1 MVMRKTIKRIAALGT
16 GAVMIGSSILS
27 ASAAADLS
35 QYPTQYIKDGKF
47 TGVMVVGDK
56 AAAEDVI
63 GVSDIAISLQA
74 AAVKKVSSGG
84 TSLAV
89 EGDAWLVGTSNK
101 LELSE
106 ELTTGTNRETI
117 RNITT
122 FIDDGD
128 LDALASGEVTNSKV
142 TSPYNQYLY
151 LLSGTTAT
159 SSVST
164 GFVVYTENDD
174 DETGDFLFF
183 SSSSQIARY
192 LLEFTTALESDVDDS
207 AGSASTTG
215 LFLTDLQDIELTMFG
230 KPYTI
235 VTAKRVT
242 TAGDSV
248 DIILMG
254 GSTKDTLTIS
264 QTKTYT
270 IGGKDYEVT
279 LNFVDADEAQFT
291 INGQTSRKM
300 KDGDTDKLADGT
312 SIGVTD
318 VLYQDYAGGVQAATF
333 FIGANK
339 VQLKDTNILDTGSS
353 NNLKV
358 DDTEIDDAQVIVE
371 GTDDNSTFKINRIHV
386 NMSADDNFYVPAGG
400 KLSENPDLDEPQVLF
415 TQNWDIEYKGLSEVA
430 TEDIKL
436 STSGDSQY
444 NLEFVD
450 GDGNKVS
457 VPIAKSPTGSAVLHG
472 DTNKPFINVENWTI
486 SKDAYIVVT
495 DSTRKRGERKTY
507 ILQYKGADKV
517 GSDNPVIK
525 FKDLGSG
532 DSIDQTWS
540 NVSATL
546 VGPDGTEWNE
556 IATLKIGGS
565 DHKIYSAPGERVSND
580 FGLIA
585 VLDGSGSITGSPN
598 NTTLSTTT
606 YNPNIVNITT
616 KFGAEIGVTNLT
628 TSPYN
633 STGIVVSIK
642 TPDEGRESNA
652 KDSVDTLQATDYV
665 VNITAASGEVAH
677 AEVTAYTAGQKG
689 TKLSLRTP
697 SGENNVAYGYTSYG
711 TWIQRDT
718 PTSAPATLDIKYP
731 ESQRL
736 PQVFI
741 TAKGASFSESAAG
754 EGDAVTIQKIDVG
767 ATKLASEVAD
777 INAVNSILVGG
788 PCANAAAAKVMGNP
802 ADCTAGFEPGVGKI
816 NLYEVG
822 TGNVAMLVAGYAAL
836 DTRNAAQVVANYKK
850 YTGQLKGTAVEV
862 KKVNNQLTVAA
873 PVPAAA
879 MPAEESTTTETVTP

>member
-1 MVMRKTIKRIAALGT
+1 MRKTIKRIAALGT

-386 NMSADDNFYVPAGG
+386 NMSADDTFFVPVGG

-457 VPIAKSPTGSAVLHG
+457 VPIAKSPTGTAVLHG

-517 GSDNPVIK
+517 GADNPVIK

-540 NVSATL
+540 NVSSTI
-546 VGPDGTEWNE
+546 VGPDGTNWNE
-556 IATLKIGGS
+556 FATLKIGGA
-565 DHKIYSAPGERVSND
+565 DHKIYAGPLTTSND
-580 FGLIA
+580 FGLI
-585 VLDGSGSITGSPN
+585 VDLDGSGSITLSPSGVD
-598 NTTLSTTT
+598 LGA
-606 YNPNIVNITT
+606 NIVTITT
-616 KFGAEIGVTNLT
+616 KFGAEIG
-628 TSPYN
+628 
-633 STGIVVSIK
+633 
-642 TPDEGRESNA
+642 A
-652 KDSVDTLQATDYV
+652 
-665 VNITAASGEVAH
+665 
-677 AEVTAYTAGQKG
+677 
-689 TKLSLRTP
+689 
-697 SGENNVAYGYTSYG
+697 
-711 TWIQRDT
+711 
-718 PTSAPATLDIKYP
+718 PT
-731 ESQRL
+731 
-736 PQVFI
+736 
-741 TAKGASFSESAAG
+741 
-754 EGDAVTIQKIDVG
+754 
-767 ATKLASEVAD
+767 
-777 INAVNSILVGG
+777 
-788 PCANAAAAKVMGNP
+788 
-802 ADCTAGFEPGVGKI
+802 
-816 NLYEVG
+816 
-822 TGNVAMLVAGYAAL
+822 
-836 DTRNAAQVVANYKK
+836 
-850 YTGQLKGTAVEV
+850 
-862 KKVNNQLTVAA
+862 
-873 PVPAAA
+873 
-879 MPAEESTTTETVTP
+879 

>member
-386 NMSADDNFYVPAGG
+386 NMSADDTFFVPVGG

-457 VPIAKSPTGSAVLHG
+457 VPIAKSPTGTAVLHG

-517 GSDNPVIK
+517 GADNPVIK

-540 NVSATL
+540 NVSSTI
-546 VGPDGTEWNE
+546 VGPDGTNWNE
-556 IATLKIGGS
+556 FATLKIGGA
-565 DHKIYSAPGERVSND
+565 DHKIYAGPLTTSND
-580 FGLIA
+580 FGLI
-585 VLDGSGSITGSPN
+585 VDLDGSGSITLSPSGVD
-598 NTTLSTTT
+598 LGA
-606 YNPNIVNITT
+606 NIVTITT
-616 KFGAEIGVTNLT
+616 KFGAEIG
-628 TSPYN
+628 
-633 STGIVVSIK
+633 
-642 TPDEGRESNA
+642 A
-652 KDSVDTLQATDYV
+652 
-665 VNITAASGEVAH
+665 
-677 AEVTAYTAGQKG
+677 
-689 TKLSLRTP
+689 
-697 SGENNVAYGYTSYG
+697 
-711 TWIQRDT
+711 
-718 PTSAPATLDIKYP
+718 PT
-731 ESQRL
+731 
-736 PQVFI
+736 
-741 TAKGASFSESAAG
+741 
-754 EGDAVTIQKIDVG
+754 
-767 ATKLASEVAD
+767 
-777 INAVNSILVGG
+777 
-788 PCANAAAAKVMGNP
+788 
-802 ADCTAGFEPGVGKI
+802 
-816 NLYEVG
+816 
-822 TGNVAMLVAGYAAL
+822 
-836 DTRNAAQVVANYKK
+836 
-850 YTGQLKGTAVEV
+850 
-862 KKVNNQLTVAA
+862 
-873 PVPAAA
+873 
-879 MPAEESTTTETVTP
+879 

>member
-1 MVMRKTIKRIAALGT
+1 MEVFRQMVLRKTIKRIAALGT
-16 GAVMIGSSILS
+16 GAVMIGSSILG
-27 ASAAADLS
+27 ASAADLS
-35 QYPTQYIKDGKF
+35 AYPTQYIKDGKF

-183 SSSSQIARY
+183 SSGSQIARY

-270 IGGKDYEVT
+270 IGGKDYEIT

-318 VLYQDYAGGVQAATF
+318 VLYQDYAGGVQA
-333 FIGANK
+333 
-339 VQLKDTNILDTGSS
+339 
-353 NNLKV
+353 
-358 DDTEIDDAQVIVE
+358 
-371 GTDDNSTFKINRIHV
+371 R
-386 NMSADDNFYVPAGG
+386 
-400 KLSENPDLDEPQVLF
+400 SEEH
-415 TQNWDIEYKGLSEVA
+415 TSE
-430 TEDIKL
+430 L
-436 STSGDSQY
+436 QSQ
-444 NLEFVD
+444 
-450 GDGNKVS
+450 
-457 VPIAKSPTGSAVLHG
+457 
-472 DTNKPFINVENWTI
+472 
-486 SKDAYIVVT
+486 
-495 DSTRKRGERKTY
+495 
-507 ILQYKGADKV
+507 
-517 GSDNPVIK
+517 
-525 FKDLGSG
+525 
-532 DSIDQTWS
+532 
-540 NVSATL
+540 
-546 VGPDGTEWNE
+546 
-556 IATLKIGGS
+556 
-565 DHKIYSAPGERVSND
+565 
-580 FGLIA
+580 
-585 VLDGSGSITGSPN
+585 
-598 NTTLSTTT
+598 
-606 YNPNIVNITT
+606 
-616 KFGAEIGVTNLT
+616 
-628 TSPYN
+628 
-633 STGIVVSIK
+633 
-642 TPDEGRESNA
+642 
-652 KDSVDTLQATDYV
+652 
-665 VNITAASGEVAH
+665 
-677 AEVTAYTAGQKG
+677 
-689 TKLSLRTP
+689 
-697 SGENNVAYGYTSYG
+697 
-711 TWIQRDT
+711 
-718 PTSAPATLDIKYP
+718 
-731 ESQRL
+731 
-736 PQVFI
+736 
-741 TAKGASFSESAAG
+741 
-754 EGDAVTIQKIDVG
+754 
-767 ATKLASEVAD
+767 
-777 INAVNSILVGG
+777 
-788 PCANAAAAKVMGNP
+788 
-802 ADCTAGFEPGVGKI
+802 
-816 NLYEVG
+816 
-822 TGNVAMLVAGYAAL
+822 
-836 DTRNAAQVVANYKK
+836 
-850 YTGQLKGTAVEV
+850 
-862 KKVNNQLTVAA
+862 
-873 PVPAAA
+873 
-879 MPAEESTTTETVTP
+879 